1 MGLDRGSMAY
11 LPKVRKK
18 YLHRDP
24 TLIESITTLRERSV
38 LVSEGQAQD
47 AKH

>member
-11 LPKVRKK
+11 LPNGRKK

-24 TLIESITTLRERSV
+24 TLIESIATLRERSV